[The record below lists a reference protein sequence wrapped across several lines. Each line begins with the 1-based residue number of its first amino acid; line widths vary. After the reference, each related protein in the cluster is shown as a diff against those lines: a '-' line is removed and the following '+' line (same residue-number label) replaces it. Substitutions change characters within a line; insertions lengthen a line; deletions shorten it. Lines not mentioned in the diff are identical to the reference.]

1 MILSAKSAMISTIIA
16 LTSSTLAQD
25 AMKIVKPEQIVWKDH
40 PVFAGIQS
48 AVLFGDPTRPEMYVI
63 RSKLPPNYATPAHT
77 HLNTEVLTV
86 ISGSLGVGMGEK
98 NEKNGEMLKA
108 GSIWVHPAKPAH
120 YIWTGGEETIVQRQG
135 VGPVGVEFVHTADDP
150 RQK

>member
-1 MILSAKSAMISTIIA
+1 MVSLVKSAMIFAITA

-25 AMKIVKPEQIVWKDH
+25 SMKILKPEQIVWKDH

-77 HLNTEVLTV
+77 HPNTEVLTV
-86 ISGSLGVGMGEK
+86 LSGSLGVGMGEK
-98 NEKNGEMLKA
+98 NEKRGEMLKA
-108 GSIWVHPAKPAH
+108 GSIWVHAAKPAH
-120 YIWTGGEETIVQRQG
+120 YIWTGNEETIVQRQG
-135 VGPVGVEFVHTADDP
+135 VGPVGVEFVNTADDP
-150 RQK
+150 RKK